1 MSEILEFFDII
12 FRNIVDFNKHF
23 DNLSTPPSTY
33 WSKKAKDLYRT
44 DYVHQRLRTVRKN
57 LKIAHAK
64 DLISSGRRRYS
75 REAYYR
81 KLSQYKINLEKAKKA
96 NDVRN
101 IGRLYYNIA
110 SVLKTSGHMDAALSY
125 YTESLKV
132 FQEIRDP
139 KQEARTLGN
148 MGVVSAGMEQMDEAL
163 EHFMG
168 ALSIHRVIGS
178 PEDMAIVLI
187 NIGLVHRIRGD
198 MLDALKYLNWALN
211 ECELYNLKGYKKT
224 IVRAIEGIEESLP

>member
-1 MSEILEFFDII
+1 L
-12 FRNIVDFNKHF
+12 N
-23 DNLSTPPSTY
+23 PP
-33 WSKKAKDLYRT
+33 SKKAKDLYKT

-64 DLISSGRRRYS
+64 DLISHGRRRYS

-101 IGRLYYNIA
+101 IGRLYCNIA

-125 YTESLKV
+125 YTESL
-132 FQEIRDP
+132 EIFREIGDP

-148 MGVVSAGMEQMDEAL
+148 MGVVTAGMGHKDEAL

-168 ALSIHRVIGS
+168 ALSIHRVIGN

-187 NIGLVHRIRGD
+187 NIGLVHRIRGG
-198 MLDALKYLNWALN
+198 MLAALKYLKRALN
-211 ECELYNLKGYKKT
+211 ECETYNLTTYKKT
-224 IVRAIEGIEESLP
+224 ITRAIRSIEEELP